1 MTGTSPGFKLHGKL
15 TLVTGGGSGIGA
27 GIACV
32 LAQAG
37 ARVLIADRDASAAGR
52 TVEALVAQGHSAHA
66 VVLDLADEA
75 SVTKA
80 CADLLARFGAPWL
93 LVNNAGLQDREPLLE
108 TSVGEWDRIMAV
120 NARGPMLMT
129 REIGRAMVAAGNG
142 GRIVNIAS
150 NSARVPSV
158 TGLASYA
165 SSKGA
170 LLSLSLTSAFELV
183 EHGITVNT
191 VLPGGVMTPGA
202 MGARGPATAG
212 PGRRRPPLGMCEP
225 EDIGAAVLFFAS
237 PAARYVTNQTLT
249 VDAGVSLT

>member
-1 MTGTSPGFKLHGKL
+1 MTGPSPGFDLHGKL

-27 GIACV
+27 GIARV
-32 LAQAG
+32 LARAG
-37 ARVLIADRDASAAGR
+37 AAVVIADRDAAAAER
-52 TVEALVAQGHSAHA
+52 TVGELTGQGHAAHA

-75 SVTKA
+75 SVTQA
-80 CADLLARFGAPWL
+80 CADLLARLGTPWL
-93 LVNNAGLQDREPLLE
+93 LVNNAGLQDREALLD
-108 TSVGEWDRIMAV
+108 TSTGEWDRIMAV

-129 REIGRAMVAAGNG
+129 RELGRAMVASGKG

-165 SSKGA
+165 ASKGA

-191 VLPGGVMTPGA
+191 VLPGGVITPGA

-212 PGRRRPPLGMCEP
+212 PGRRKPPLGMCEP
-225 EDIGAAVLFFAS
+225 EDIGAAVLYFAS

-249 VDAGVSLT
+249 VDAGASLT

>member
-1 MTGTSPGFKLHGKL
+1 MTGTSPGFDLHGKL

-27 GIACV
+27 GIARV
-32 LAQAG
+32 LAGAG
-37 ARVLIADRDASAAGR
+37 ARVLIADRDAAAANRG
-52 TVEALVAQGHSAHA
+52 VQALTAQGHSAYA
-66 VVLDLADEA
+66 VALDLADEA
-75 SVTKA
+75 SVTSA
-80 CADLLARFGAPWL
+80 CSDLLSRFGTPWL
-93 LVNNAGLQDREPLLE
+93 LVNNAGLQDRQLLLE
-108 TSVGEWDRIMAV
+108 TTADEWDRIMAV

-129 REIGRAMVAAGNG
+129 RELGRAMVAAGNG

-202 MGARGPATAG
+202 IGARGPATAG
-212 PGRRRPPLGMCEP
+212 PGRRKPPLGMCEP